1 MFTCD
6 TTFGTA
12 QELSPGCTSLMRH
25 ASHTSGVRIT
35 GSSVITGWGVGLHSL
50 PAHAS
55 AAANGCRILPI
66 AAPTMADERLRRAT
80 RECVLAVSVVE
91 QALASCMLLGSDVA
105 GSRTAIVYASAAAY
119 AAANWAFLVD
129 DKDSTLFFPY
139 TAPSAVPGEVTIHFG
154 MTGPY
159 LSLLSGANASIEALW
174 QAAMLL
180 TNDQCDRALVLG
192 VETFLGCEE
201 IYTSGRWLLRS
212 PLVEA
217 AVCIILERQAG
228 LGDMRYSAGSENGVA
243 LLDAVLGNQVPTAIQ
258 LCLPTAKEESA
269 LLPQL
274 QARWP
279 DTLMSLVGERIGNCL
294 ASTTLIGLLLAL
306 AEGRQGN
313 VVLIS
318 RWWDTW
324 SVLSWP
330 SAC

>member
-1 MFTCD
+1 
-6 TTFGTA
+6 
-12 QELSPGCTSLMRH
+12 MRH
-25 ASHTSGVRIT
+25 SPHASGVLIT
-35 GSSVITGWGVGLHSL
+35 GYSVITGWGAGLHSL
-50 PAHAS
+50 PVYAS

-66 AAPTMADERLRRAT
+66 TAPTTTDERLRRAT

-91 QALASCMLLGSDVA
+91 QALASSTLRGSDVA
-105 GSRTAIVYASAAAY
+105 GSRTALVYASAAAY

-129 DKDSTLFFPY
+129 DKESALFFPY
-139 TAPSAVPGEVTIHFG
+139 TAPSAVPGEVTIQFG
-154 MTGPY
+154 ITGPY

-192 VETFLGCEE
+192 VETFTGCEDL
-201 IYTSGRWLLRS
+201 YTSGRWLLRS

-217 AVCIILERQAG
+217 AVCIILERQTG
-228 LGDMRYSAGSENGVA
+228 MRDIGYGAGSENGIA
-243 LLDAVLGNQVPTAIQ
+243 ILEAVLRNQVPTAIQ
-258 LCLPTAKEESA
+258 LCLPTATEEA
-269 LLPQL
+269 GLVPQL

-279 DTLMSLVGERIGNCL
+279 GTIISLVGERTGNCL
-294 ASTTLIGLLLAL
+294 AGTTLIGLLLAL